1 MYVLGINLSHDRAA
15 CLLQDGRIVA
25 AVEEERL
32 DRLKHSE
39 GFIIHGHFEKL
50 SKVLPMKAITYC
62 LDAAGIG
69 IDDVD
74 VVVGNRPLG
83 DEARDRILRE
93 LPIRDKSKIHG
104 LPMPSH
110 HLTHAYAGYL
120 ASPFDEAAVLVVD
133 GVGSKVP
140 GTGRI
145 EKHTIFDGEGTSLQR
160 VHAETFPEDW
170 SEVGLGLFYSF
181 FSAKLGFVTRWG
193 HPTFGDFGCG
203 GYTEAGK
210 TMGLA
215 PYGRPRPEWQRLLTV
230 KEGNVVVRTED
241 MENAWDAWYSADG
254 DGYDAK
260 QKGSWQHQ
268 FAKDVAYK
276 IQTETEEAMLELAR
290 YAHEVTGRSKLCLT
304 GGVALN
310 SVANQLIVA
319 EGPFDEVYILPPAG
333 YAGTAIGAA
342 YYGYYAI
349 AGGTERHP
357 MRSGSTGRSYSEQE
371 IEEAVREVGEQVE
384 SRRATVADVAQLL
397 AEHRLV
403 GWFQGGSEIGPRAL
417 GHRSMLADPRHPE
430 VRDYLNEVV
439 KHRETFRPFAP
450 SVLSEEADNWFD
462 MHGDSPFML
471 LVPDVLE
478 SRRDQVPAITHVDG
492 TARVQTVEPDVNPR
506 YHELIS
512 HFAELTGVPL
522 VLNTSYND
530 AGEPIVE
537 TPADAVRTFL
547 NTELDHLYIGDL
559 LLTKPGRELPDRHPS
574 RQPLA

>member
-50 SKVLPMKAITYC
+50 SKVLPMKAVTYC

-83 DEARDRILRE
+83 DEARERILRE
-93 LPIRDKSKIHG
+93 LPIRDKSKIHS

-110 HLTHAYAGYL
+110 HLTHAYAGYF

-145 EKHTIFDGEGTSLQR
+145 EKHTILDGDGTSLRR

-215 PYGRPRPEWQRLLTV
+215 PYGRPRPEWERLLTV

-241 MENAWDAWYSADG
+241 MEKAWDSWYASEG
-254 DGYDAK
+254 DGYDAQ

-290 YAHEVTGRSKLCLT
+290 YAHGVTGRSKLCLT

-310 SVANQLIVA
+310 SVANQRIVA

-333 YAGTAIGAA
+333 DAGTAIGAA
-342 YYGYYAI
+342 YYGYYSI

-357 MRSGSTGRSYSEQE
+357 VRSGSTGRDYSEQE
-371 IEEAVREVGEQVE
+371 IEQAVLEVGEKVE
-384 SRRATVADVAQLL
+384 SRRATVAEVAALL

-403 GWFQGGSEIGPRAL
+403 GWVQGGSEIGPRAL

-439 KHRETFRPFAP
+439 KHREVFRPFAP
-450 SVLSEEADNWFD
+450 SVLSEDAGDWFD
-462 MHGDSPFML
+462 MRGDSPFML
-471 LVPDVLE
+471 LVPEVLE
-478 SRRDQVPAITHVDG
+478 SRRDQVPDITHVDG

-537 TPADAVRTFL
+537 THADAVRTFL

-574 RQPLA
+574 RRPLA

>member
-15 CLLQDGRIVA
+15 CLVKDGRVVV

-32 DRLKHSE
+32 DRFKHSE
-39 GFIIHGHFEKL
+39 GFIVHGHFEKL
-50 SKVLPMKAITYC
+50 AKVLPMKSVTYC

-74 VVVGNRPLG
+74 IVVGNRPLDDG
-83 DEARDRILRE
+83 SVERILRE
-93 LPIRDKSKIHG
+93 LPIRDKSKIHS

-110 HLTHAYAGYL
+110 HLSHAYAGYL

-145 EKHTIFDGEGTSLQR
+145 EKHTIFDGQGTSLR
-160 VHAETFPEDW
+160 PVHAETFPEDW

-215 PYGRPRPEWQRLLTV
+215 PYGRPRPDWDRLLTV
-230 KEGNVVVRTED
+230 ENGNVVARVED
-241 MENAWDAWYSADG
+241 MEKAWASWLASDG

-260 QKGSWQHQ
+260 AKDAWNSQ

-276 IQTETEEAMLELAR
+276 IQEETEEAMLQLAR
-290 YAHEVTGRSKLCLT
+290 HAHAVTGRSKLCIT

-310 SVANQLIVA
+310 SVANQRIVA
-319 EGPFDEVYILPPAG
+319 EGPFDEIYILPPAG
-333 YAGTAIGAA
+333 DAGNAIGAA

-349 AGGTERHP
+349 GGGNERHAL
-357 MRSGSTGRSYSEQE
+357 RSGSTGRSYTDQE
-371 IEEAVREVGEQVE
+371 IEHAVLAFGDKVEARKASIAEVAG
-384 SRRATVADVAQLL
+384 LL
-397 AEHRLV
+397 AEHHLI

-430 VRDYLNEVV
+430 SRDYLNQVV
-439 KHRETFRPFAP
+439 KHREVFRPFAP
-450 SVLSEEADNWFD
+450 SVLHEEAHDWFD
-462 MHGDSPFML
+462 MRGDSPFML

-478 SRRDQVPAITHVDG
+478 HRRQTVPSITHVDG
-492 TARVQTVEPDVNPR
+492 TARVQTVEADVNPR

-512 HFAELTGVPL
+512 RFRDLTGVPL

-537 TPADAVRTFL
+537 TPQDAVRTFL
-547 NTELDHLYIGDL
+547 NTELDHLYIGGL
-559 LLTKPGRELPDRHPS
+559 LLTKPGRELPSRHPN

>member
-15 CLLQDGRIVA
+15 CLLKDGRIVA

-62 LDAAGIG
+62 LDAADIG

-74 VVVGNRPLG
+74 LVVGNRPLG

-93 LPIRDKSKIHG
+93 LPIRDKSKIHS

-120 ASPFDEAAVLVVD
+120 ASPFEDAAVLVVD

-241 MENAWDAWYSADG
+241 MEKAWDAWYASDG
-254 DGYDAK
+254 NGYDAK
-260 QKGSWQHQ
+260 QKGAWQHQ

-290 YAHEVTGRSKLCLT
+290 YAHEVTGRAKLCLT

-310 SVANQLIVA
+310 SVANQRIVA

-333 YAGTAIGAA
+333 DAGTAIGAA

-371 IEEAVREVGEQVE
+371 IEEAVREVGAQVE
-384 SRRATVADVAQLL
+384 SRRAEVAEVAQLL
-397 AEHRLV
+397 AQHRLI

-430 VRDYLNEVV
+430 IRDYLNEVV
-439 KHRETFRPFAP
+439 KHREVFRPFAP

-471 LVPDVLE
+471 LVPEVLE

-559 LLTKPGRELPDRHPS
+559 LLTKPGRELTDRHPS

>member
-15 CLLQDGRIVA
+15 CLVQDGRIVV

-69 IDDVD
+69 LDDVD
-74 VVVGNRPLG
+74 LVVGNRPLG
-83 DEARDRILRE
+83 DGARDLILRE
-93 LPIRDKSKIHG
+93 LPIRDKSKVHS

-110 HLTHAYAGYL
+110 HLAHGYAGYL
-120 ASPFDEAAVLVVD
+120 ASPFEEAAVLVVD
-133 GVGSKVP
+133 GVGSRLP
-140 GTGRI
+140 GTDRI
-145 EKHTIFDGEGTSLQR
+145 EKHTILDGQGTSLKA
-160 VHAETFPEDW
+160 VHSATFPTDW

-181 FSAKLGFVTRWG
+181 FTAKLGFVTRWG

-215 PYGRPRPEWQRLLTV
+215 PYGRPHPEWERLL
-230 KEGNVVVRTED
+230 KVVDGDVQVRTED
-241 MENAWDAWYSADG
+241 LERAWDTWYAADG
-254 DGYDAK
+254 DGYDPSV
-260 QKGSWQHQ
+260 KGAWDHQ

-276 IQTETEEAMLELAR
+276 VQQETEEAILELAR
-290 YAHEVTGRSKLCLT
+290 YAHEKTGRRNLCIT

-310 SVANQLIVA
+310 SVANQRIAA

-333 YAGTAIGAA
+333 DAGVAIGAA

-349 AGGTERHP
+349 AGGTERHHL
-357 MRSGSTGRSYSEQE
+357 RSGATGRSYGAEE
-371 IEEAVREVGEQVE
+371 IEAAVQAVGDRVEYRTATPAEVAG
-384 SRRATVADVAQLL
+384 LL

-403 GWFQGGSEIGPRAL
+403 GWVQGGSEIGPRAL
-417 GHRSMLADPRHPE
+417 GHRSMLADPRHPQ

-439 KHRETFRPFAP
+439 KHREVFRPFAP
-450 SVLSEEADNWFD
+450 SVLAEEAEKWFE

-471 LVPDVLE
+471 LVPNVLE
-478 SRRDQVPAITHVDG
+478 HRRDEVPAITHVDG
-492 TARVQTVEPDVNPR
+492 TARVQTVEADVNPR

-512 HFAELTGVPL
+512 HFNRLTGVPV

-537 TPADAVRTFL
+537 TPEDAVRTFL

-559 LLTKPGRELPDRHPS
+559 LVTKTGRELPGRHPS

>member
-15 CLLQDGRIVA
+15 CLLRDGRIVA

-83 DEARDRILRE
+83 DEARERILRE
-93 LPIRDKSKIHG
+93 LPIRDKSKVHS

-145 EKHTIFDGEGTSLQR
+145 EKHTIFDGDGTSLRR

-230 KEGNVVVRTED
+230 KEGNVVIRTED
-241 MENAWDAWYSADG
+241 MEKAWDSWYASDG

-276 IQTETEEAMLELAR
+276 IQAETEEAMLELAR

-310 SVANQLIVA
+310 SVANQRIVA

-333 YAGTAIGAA
+333 DAGTAIGAA
-342 YYGYYAI
+342 YYGYYSI

-357 MRSGSTGRSYSEQE
+357 VRSGSTGRHYSDQE
-371 IEEAVREVGEQVE
+371 IEQAVRAAGEKVE
-384 SRRATVADVAQLL
+384 SRRATVAEVAALL

-439 KHRETFRPFAP
+439 KHREVFRPFAP
-450 SVLSEEADNWFD
+450 SVLGEEADAWFE

-471 LVPDVLE
+471 LVPEVREGL
-478 SRRDQVPAITHVDG
+478 RTQVPAITHVDG

-559 LLTKPGRELPDRHPS
+559 LLTKPGRELPERHPS
-574 RQPLA
+574 RRPLA

>member
-83 DEARDRILRE
+83 DEARERILRE
-93 LPIRDKSKIHG
+93 LPIRDKSKIHS

-145 EKHTIFDGEGTSLQR
+145 EKHTIFDGDGTSLRR

-241 MENAWDAWYSADG
+241 MEKAWDSWYASDG

-310 SVANQLIVA
+310 SVANQRIVA

-333 YAGTAIGAA
+333 DAGTAIGAA
-342 YYGYYAI
+342 YYGYYSI

-357 MRSGSTGRSYSEQE
+357 VRSGSTGRDYPDQE
-371 IEEAVREVGEQVE
+371 IEQAVRAVGEKVE
-384 SRRATVADVAQLL
+384 SRRATVAEVAALL

-439 KHRETFRPFAP
+439 KHREVFRPFAP
-450 SVLSEEADNWFD
+450 SVLAEEADKWFD
-462 MHGDSPFML
+462 MRGDSPFML
-471 LVPDVLE
+471 LVPEVLE
-478 SRRDQVPAITHVDG
+478 SRRTQVPAITHVDG

-537 TPADAVRTFL
+537 TPADAVKTFL

-559 LLTKPGRELPDRHPS
+559 LLTKPGRELPARHPS
-574 RQPLA
+574 RRPLA

>member
-15 CLLQDGRIVA
+15 CLLKDGRVIV

-50 SKVLPMKAITYC
+50 SKVLPMKAVTYC

-74 VVVGNRPLG
+74 LVVGNRPLG
-83 DEARDRILRE
+83 DEAEERILRE
-93 LPIRDKSKIHG
+93 LPIRDKSKIHS

-110 HLTHAYAGYL
+110 HLAHAYAGYL

-145 EKHTIFDGEGTSLQR
+145 EKHTIFDGEGTSLR
-160 VHAETFPEDW
+160 RAHSETYPEDW

-181 FSAKLGFVTRWG
+181 FTAKLGFVTRWG

-215 PYGRPRPEWQRLLTV
+215 PYGRPHPEWENLLTV
-230 KEGNVVVRTED
+230 KGGNVEARTED
-241 MENAWDAWYSADG
+241 LEKAWASWLASDGVGFDPKQKDAW
-254 DGYDAK
+254 K
-260 QKGSWQHQ
+260 HQ
-268 FAKDVAYK
+268 FAKDLAFKV
-276 IQTETEEAMLELAR
+276 QDETEEAMLQLAR
-290 YAHEVTGRSKLCLT
+290 HAHEVTGRSKLCIT

-310 SVANQLIVA
+310 SVANQRIVA

-333 YAGTAIGAA
+333 DAGIAIGAA

-349 AGGTERHP
+349 AGGTERHAL
-357 MRSGSTGRSYSEQE
+357 RSGATGRVYSEQE
-371 IEEAVREVGEQVE
+371 IAQAVQAAGDKVE
-384 SRRATVADVAQLL
+384 SRKATVAEVAKLL

-417 GHRSMLADPRHPE
+417 GHRSMLADPRHPQ

-439 KHRETFRPFAP
+439 KHREVFRPFAP
-450 SVLSEEADNWFD
+450 SVLREEADKWFD
-462 MHGDSPFML
+462 MRGDSPFML

-478 SRRDQVPAITHVDG
+478 RRRAEVPAITHVDG
-492 TARVQTVEPDVNPR
+492 TARVQTVEADVNPR

-512 HFAELTGVPL
+512 HFAELTGVPV

-537 TPADAVRTFL
+537 TPQDAVRTFL

-559 LLTKPGRELPDRHPS
+559 LLTKTGRELPDRHPS

>member
-15 CLLQDGRIVA
+15 CLVEDGRIVVA
-25 AVEEERL
+25 IEEERL

-50 SKVLPMKAITYC
+50 SKVLPMKAVTYC
-62 LDAAGIG
+62 LDTAGIG

-74 VVVGNRPLG
+74 IVVGNRPLG
-83 DEARDRILRE
+83 DGAHERILRE
-93 LPIRDKSKIHG
+93 LPIRDKSKIHE

-110 HLTHAYAGYL
+110 HLSHAYAGYL
-120 ASPFDEAAVLVVD
+120 ASPFEQAAVLVVD
-133 GVGSKVP
+133 GVGSRVP

-145 EKHTIFDGEGTSLQR
+145 EKHTIFDGEGTTLR
-160 VHAETFPEDW
+160 PVHAETFPEDW

-181 FSAKLGFVTRWG
+181 FSARLGFVTRWG

-215 PYGRPRPEWQRLLTV
+215 PYGRPRPDWAPLLTV
-230 KEGNVVVRTED
+230 KGGNVSARTED
-241 MENAWDAWYSADG
+241 LEQAWADWYAADG
-254 DGYDAK
+254 AGYDPKA
-260 QKGSWQHQ
+260 KGSWDHP
-268 FAKDVAYK
+268 FAKDVAFK
-276 IQTETEEAMLELAR
+276 VQQETEEAMLHLAR
-290 YAHEVTGRSKLCLT
+290 HAHELTGRNKLCIT

-310 SVANQLIVA
+310 SVANQRIAA

-333 YAGTAIGAA
+333 DAGNAIGAA
-342 YYGYYAI
+342 YYGYYTL
-349 AGGTERHP
+349 AGGTERHAL
-357 MRSGSTGRSYSEQE
+357 RSGSTGRSYPEQE
-371 IEEAVREVGEQVE
+371 IEQAVRDAGDKLH
-384 SRRATVADVAQLL
+384 SRTATVEEVAELI
-397 AEHRLV
+397 ASHHLV

-430 VRDYLNEVV
+430 IRDYLNEVV
-439 KHRETFRPFAP
+439 KHREVFRPFAP
-450 SVLSEEADNWFD
+450 SVLHEAAEDWFD
-462 MHGDSPFML
+462 LQGDSPFML

-478 SRRDQVPAITHVDG
+478 DRRSQVPAITHVDG
-492 TARVQTVEPDVNPR
+492 TARVQTVESEVNPR
-506 YHELIS
+506 YHRLIS
-512 HFAELTGVPL
+512 RFAELTGVPL

-559 LLTKPGRELPDRHPS
+559 LLTKPGRELPERHPS
-574 RQPLA
+574 RRPLA

>member
-62 LDAAGIG
+62 LDAADIG

-93 LPIRDKSKIHG
+93 LPIRDKSKIHS

-120 ASPFDEAAVLVVD
+120 ASPFDDAAVLVVD

-241 MENAWDAWYSADG
+241 MKNAWDAWYAADG

-268 FAKDVAYK
+268 FAKDVAFK

-310 SVANQLIVA
+310 SVANQRIVA

-333 YAGTAIGAA
+333 DAGTAIGAA

-357 MRSGSTGRSYSEQE
+357 VRSGSTGRGYSEQE
-371 IEEAVREVGEQVE
+371 IEEAVREAGEQVE
-384 SRRATVADVAQLL
+384 SRRATVVEVAQLL

-439 KHRETFRPFAP
+439 KHREVFRPFAP
-450 SVLSEEADNWFD
+450 SVLREEAGNWFN

-471 LVPDVLE
+471 LVPEVLE

-559 LLTKPGRELPDRHPS
+559 LLTKPGRDLPDRHPS
-574 RQPLA
+574 RRPLA

>member
-15 CLLQDGRIVA
+15 CLLRDGQIVV

-32 DRLKHSE
+32 DRMKHSE
-39 GFIIHGHFEKL
+39 GFIVHGYFEKL

-74 VVVGNRPLG
+74 LVVGNRPLRDG
-83 DEARDRILRE
+83 ARERILRE
-93 LPIRDKSKIHG
+93 LPIRDKSKICS

-110 HLTHAYAGYL
+110 HLTHACAGYL
-120 ASPFDEAAVLVVD
+120 ASPFEEAAVLVVD
-133 GVGSKVP
+133 GVGSRVP
-140 GTGRI
+140 GTQGI
-145 EKHTIFDGEGTSLQR
+145 EKHTIFDGEGTALRR
-160 VHAETFPEDW
+160 VHAETFAADW

-203 GYTEAGK
+203 GYTEGGK

-215 PYGRPRPEWQRLLTV
+215 PFGRPRPDWQRLLTV
-230 KEGNVVVRTED
+230 KAGNVVVRTED
-241 MENAWDAWYSADG
+241 MEKAWASWYTTDG
-254 DGYDAK
+254 AGYDAK
-260 QKGSWQHQ
+260 RKDSWQHQ
-268 FAKDVAYK
+268 FAKDVAFK
-276 IQTETEEAMLELAR
+276 IQAETEEAMLELAR

-310 SVANQLIVA
+310 SVANQRIVA

-333 YAGTAIGAA
+333 DAGTAIGAA
-342 YYGYYAI
+342 YYGYYSI

-357 MRSGSTGRSYSEQE
+357 VRSGSTGRGYPKQE
-371 IEEAVREVGEQVE
+371 IEKAVRAAGEKVE
-384 SRRATVADVAQLL
+384 SRPATVAEVAALL
-397 AEHRLV
+397 AEHRVV
-403 GWFQGGSEIGPRAL
+403 GWYQGGSEIGPRAL

-430 VRDYLNEVV
+430 MSDYLNEVV
-439 KHRETFRPFAP
+439 KHREVFRPFAP
-450 SVLSEEADNWFD
+450 SVLSEEADKWFD
-462 MHGDSPFML
+462 MRGDSPFML
-471 LVPDVLE
+471 LVPEVLE
-478 SRRDQVPAITHVDG
+478 NRRARVPAITHVDG
-492 TARVQTVEPDVNPR
+492 TARVQTVEAEVNPP

-537 TPADAVRTFL
+537 TPEDAVRTFL
-547 NTELDHLYIGDL
+547 NTELDHLYLGDL
-559 LLTKPGRELPDRHPS
+559 LLTKPGRQLPVRHPS
-574 RQPLA
+574 LRPLT

>member
-15 CLLQDGRIVA
+15 CLLRDGRIVA

-69 IDDVD
+69 IDDID

-83 DEARDRILRE
+83 DGARERILKE
-93 LPIRDKSKIHG
+93 LPIRDKSRIHS
-104 LPMPSH
+104 LPLPSH

-241 MENAWDAWYSADG
+241 MEQAWESWYASDG
-254 DGYDAK
+254 DGYDAR

-290 YAHEVTGRSKLCLT
+290 YAHEVTGRDKLCLT

-310 SVANQLIVA
+310 SVANQRIAA

-333 YAGTAIGAA
+333 DAGTAIGAA

-357 MRSGSTGRSYSEQE
+357 VRSGSTGRDYAEQE
-371 IEEAVREVGEQVE
+371 IEEAVRAAGDRVE
-384 SRRATVADVAQLL
+384 SRRATVAEVASLL

-439 KHRETFRPFAP
+439 KHREVFRPFAP
-450 SVLSEEADNWFD
+450 SVLAERAGEWFD
-462 MHGDSPFML
+462 MRGDSPFML
-471 LVPDVLE
+471 LVPEVLE
-478 SRRDQVPAITHVDG
+478 SRRAQVPAITHVDG
-492 TARVQTVEPDVNPR
+492 TARVQTVEADVNPR

-512 HFAELTGVPL
+512 HFADLTGVPL

-559 LLTKPGRELPDRHPS
+559 LLTKPGRELPERHPS
-574 RQPLA
+574 RRSLS

>member
-15 CLLQDGRIVA
+15 CLLQDGRVVA

-74 VVVGNRPLG
+74 LVVGNRPLG
-83 DEARDRILRE
+83 DGARERILRE
-93 LPIRDKSKIHG
+93 LPIRDKSKIHS
-104 LPMPSH
+104 LPLPSH

-145 EKHTIFDGEGTSLQR
+145 EKHTIFDGDGTSLRR

-193 HPTFGDFGCG
+193 HPTFGDFECG

-241 MENAWDAWYSADG
+241 MEKAWDSWYASDG

-310 SVANQLIVA
+310 SVANQRIVA

-333 YAGTAIGAA
+333 DAGTAIGAA
-342 YYGYYAI
+342 YYGYYSI

-357 MRSGSTGRSYSEQE
+357 LRSGSTGRGYTEQE
-371 IEEAVREVGEQVE
+371 IEQAVRAVGEKVE
-384 SRRATVADVAQLL
+384 SRRATVAEVAALL
-397 AEHRLV
+397 AEHRIV

-439 KHRETFRPFAP
+439 KHREVFRPFAP
-450 SVLSEEADNWFD
+450 SVLSEEADKWFD
-462 MHGDSPFML
+462 MRGDSPFML
-471 LVPDVLE
+471 LVPEVLE
-478 SRRDQVPAITHVDG
+478 SRRTQVPAITHVDG
-492 TARVQTVEPDVNPR
+492 TARVQTVEPDVNSR

-574 RQPLA
+574 RRPLA

>member
-25 AVEEERL
+25 AIEEERL

-62 LDAAGIG
+62 LDAADIG

-83 DEARDRILRE
+83 DAARDRILRE
-93 LPIRDKSKIHG
+93 LPIRDKSKIHS

-110 HLTHAYAGYL
+110 HLAHAYAGYL

-145 EKHTIFDGEGTSLQR
+145 EKHTVFDGDGTSLQR

-241 MENAWDAWYSADG
+241 MESAWDTWYASDG

-260 QKGSWQHQ
+260 QRGSWQHQ

-310 SVANQLIVA
+310 SVANQRIVA

-333 YAGTAIGAA
+333 DAGTAIGAA
-342 YYGYYAI
+342 YYGYYTI
-349 AGGTERHP
+349 AGGTERHS

-384 SRRATVADVAQLL
+384 SRRATVAEVAQLL
-397 AEHRLV
+397 AQHRLV

-430 VRDYLNEVV
+430 IRDYLNEVV
-439 KHRETFRPFAP
+439 KHREVFRPFAP
-450 SVLSEEADNWFD
+450 SVLSTEADDWFD

-471 LVPDVLE
+471 LVPEVLE
-478 SRRDQVPAITHVDG
+478 SRRDQVPAITHIDG

-559 LLTKPGRELPDRHPS
+559 LLTKPGRELPGRHPS
-574 RQPLA
+574 RRPLA